1 METASL
7 VLFIGAAGLWVGA
20 VASTALMGARVRAR
34 GNAEQVVDWG
44 RRHARLTNRIA
55 IPAALVALGAGIWGV
70 QQRDLSID
78 PHWWIGTGLG
88 AWAVAFLGSTMQ
100 RGLLLRRAVAQS
112 GVETPESEDVQWQ
125 LRQVSLVVRGELLL
139 LVVAAVVIALLPSG
153 AL

>member
-7 VLFIGAAGLWVGA
+7 VLFIAAAGLWVGA
-20 VASTALMGARVRAR
+20 VASTALMGARVRGR
-34 GNAEQVVDWG
+34 GTAQEVVDWG
-44 RRHARLTNRIA
+44 GRHAKLTNLVA

-78 PHWWIGTGLG
+78 PNWWIGTGLG
-88 AWAVAFLGSTMQ
+88 AWAVAFIGSTMQ

-112 GVETPESEDVQWQ
+112 GTETAESEDVQWQ

-139 LVVAAVVIALLPSG
+139 LVVALVVIALMPTG